1 MKPILFT
8 QIDGNSGGYW
18 SLLALLV
25 AFAAAAL
32 GATWFMEHN
41 GHWVTGMTNQIV
53 WGTPH
58 VFAVFLI
65 VAASGALNVASISSV
80 FGRVMY
86 KPLAR
91 LSTLLALALL
101 AGGLMVLVLDLG
113 RPDRLI
119 VAMTKYN
126 FKSIFA
132 WNIYLYTGFF
142 VVVGIY
148 MWMMLERKMNRHTK
162 LAGMIAFI
170 WRLALTTGT
179 GSIFGFLVARQAYDA
194 AIMAP
199 MFIIMSFSFGMAFF
213 ILVLMYTYNA
223 TNRPLGDATLKMLK
237 NLLGVFV
244 AAVLYFV
251 TVQHLTNLYATEH
264 HAVEAFILRDGG
276 IYTATFWFGQVLIGG
291 LAPLALLYRPGTGK
305 DRNVFALACA
315 MVFVGGIA
323 QMYVIIIGGQ
333 AFPLSI
339 FPGYEVSSSFYDGV
353 VNSYAPSLPE
363 VVLGVGGI
371 ATALLIVAIAIRA
384 LPFLPATLADAD
396 VDPHYVA
403 PPEPE
408 VVAEDETDESDGD
421 EAAEP
426 A

>member
-8 QIDGNSGGYW
+8 QIEGKSGSYW
-18 SLLALLV
+18 ALLGWLG
-25 AFAAAAL
+25 AFSAAAL
-32 GATWFMEHN
+32 GASWYMEHN
-41 GHWVTGMTNQIV
+41 GHWVTGMNNQIV

-58 VFAVFLI
+58 VFALFLV

-132 WNIYLYTGFF
+132 WNIYLYNGFF
-142 VVVGIY
+142 VIVGIY
-148 MWMMLERKMNRHTK
+148 MWMMLERRMNRYTK
-162 LAGMIAFI
+162 IVGLIAFI

-199 MFIIMSFSFGMAFF
+199 MFIVMSFSFGLAVFL
-213 ILVLMYTYNA
+213 LVLMYSYN
-223 TNRPLGDATLKMLK
+223 TTERPLGDATLLTLK

-251 TVQHLTNLYATEH
+251 IVQHLTNLYATEH
-264 HAVEAFILRDGG
+264 HGIEAFILRDGG
-276 IYTATFWFGQVLIGG
+276 IYTQVFWIGQIAIGG
-291 LAPLALLYRPGTGK
+291 LAPLALLYHPATGK
-305 DRNVFALACA
+305 NRTMIALAAA
-315 MVFVGGIA
+315 MVVIGGLA
-323 QMYVIIIGGQ
+323 QLYVIVIGGQ

-339 FPGYEVSSSFYDGV
+339 FPGFVVSSSFYDGV
-353 VNSYAPSLPE
+353 VASYAPSLPE
-363 VVLGVGGI
+363 VVLGLGGF
-371 ATALLIVAIAIRA
+371 ATAFLIVAIALRA
-384 LPFLPATLADAD
+384 LPFLPASLADAD

-403 PPEPE
+403 PE
-408 VVAEDETDESDGD
+408 VESEELEND
-421 EAAEP
+421 EAARS